1 MQGFEVI
8 SKPTT
13 PFEGQKTGTSGLRKK
28 TEVFM
33 QENYLAN
40 WIQSLFLSLG
50 DECKGTT
57 MGLGGDGRYFNKEAV
72 QIILK
77 LAAGKLRLLLLA
89 ARIHA
94 LVVAW
99 MPCCCLLSALAQ
111 CSNSQI
117 HHLLQLIATHM
128 QAMASGRSS
137 SARTRSWQPLPCLRL
152 SGAAASMVA

>member
-8 SKPTT
+8 SKPTE
-13 PFEGQKTGTSGLRKK
+13 PFSGQKTGTSGLRKK
-28 TEVFM
+28 TDVFM

-77 LAAGKLRLLLLA
+77 VAAGEIPALTPFVFSNISRQRDSILMCTSSITNPHLRCVLPGLK
-89 ARIHA
+89 RVGSH
-94 LVVAW
+94 
-99 MPCCCLLSALAQ
+99 
-111 CSNSQI
+111 SNR
-117 HHLLQLIATHM
+117 LQVTA
-128 QAMASGRSS
+128 
-137 SARTRSWQPLPCLRL
+137 
-152 SGAAASMVA
+152 